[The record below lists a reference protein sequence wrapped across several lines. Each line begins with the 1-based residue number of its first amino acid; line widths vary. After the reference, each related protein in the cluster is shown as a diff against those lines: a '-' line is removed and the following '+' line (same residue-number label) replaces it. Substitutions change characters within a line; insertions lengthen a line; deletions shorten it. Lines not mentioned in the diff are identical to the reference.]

1 MTQTLAPP
9 IRTGHNRPMN
19 PAHDEAP
26 SGAQATTAGDPA
38 QTAPAGPDKSA
49 TKKPSK
55 ATSKAPGAAAAE
67 PAYTEFTFT
76 DAHDVE
82 ITAYEWRPAN
92 PADTVAAV
100 QISHGIG
107 EHARRYDTFAQ
118 YLTKAGFAVYADD
131 HRGHGQTGVNQH
143 GGDLSKLGKLGPGGL
158 AATEDAILQLTAI
171 IRERHPDLPVVMFAH
186 SWGSLM
192 AQRILNSH
200 PRAWDALVLSGSAL
214 RTFRHMESGDLN
226 AKWAGESAN
235 GFEWLTRD
243 GAEVAKFIADPLCF
257 EADILRLFGVADGLR
272 LFGRPVAGLAP
283 EVPILIVSGSEDS
296 ISRGDGLTQLAEA
309 FRKRGVRDVT
319 LKLYPGARHET
330 LNETN
335 RDQVFVDL
343 STWMLDRVA
352 SD

>member
-1 MTQTLAPP
+1 
-9 IRTGHNRPMN
+9 MN

-26 SGAQATTAGDPA
+26 SGQQATTAGDPA
-38 QTAPAGPDKSA
+38 QKSPAQPA
-49 TKKPSK
+49 TKPAVKKPGK
-55 ATSKAPGAAAAE
+55 AAGMAPGAAAAM
-67 PAYTEFTFT
+67 PAFTEFTYT
-76 DAHDVE
+76 DAHDVA
-82 ITAYEWRPAN
+82 ITAYEWRAEDP
-92 PADTVAAV
+92 VAIV

-107 EHARRYDTFAQ
+107 EHAKRYDAFAQ
-118 YLTKAGFAVYADD
+118 YLTKAGFTVYADD
-131 HRGHGQTGVNQH
+131 HRGHGQTGVSQH

-226 AKWAGESAN
+226 AKWAGEGAN

-243 GAEVAKFIADPLCF
+243 EAEVAKFIADPLCF

-309 FRKRGVRDVT
+309 FRKRGVQDVT

-335 RDQVFVDL
+335 RDQVFIDL